1 MRYHLTS
8 VRISIIKKFTTAGE
22 DMEKRES
29 LNAVG
34 RNVNWCNHYGNS
46 MVVLQ
51 KTKNRITV
59 QFSNFIPGYICEE
72 KLKKKTFKNCM
83 YHNVHSSYIYNGQ
96 GREVSQVSINRQMDK
111 DVGYMYNGILLSH
124 KKNEILPFAATSM
137 GLENIM
143 LS

>member
-34 RNVNWCNHYGNS
+34 RNVNWGNHYGNS

-51 KTKNRITV
+51 KTKNFV
-59 QFSNFIPGYICEE
+59 FIMPETG
-72 KLKKKTFKNCM
+72 
-83 YHNVHSSYIYNGQ
+83 
-96 GREVSQVSINRQMDK
+96 
-111 DVGYMYNGILLSH
+111 
-124 KKNEILPFAATSM
+124 
-137 GLENIM
+137 
-143 LS
+143 

>member
-8 VRISIIKKFTTAGE
+8 VRITIIKKFTTAGE

-34 RNVNWCNHYGNS
+34 RNVNWYNHYGNC

-59 QFSNFIPGYICEE
+59 QFSNFIPGYISEE
-72 KLKKKTFKNCM
+72 K
-83 YHNVHSSYIYNGQ
+83 
-96 GREVSQVSINRQMDK
+96 
-111 DVGYMYNGILLSH
+111 
-124 KKNEILPFAATSM
+124 
-137 GLENIM
+137 
-143 LS
+143 